1 MFNFAVLGLGLQA
14 AYINK
19 SYFHF
24 LAVSKEN
31 FYDCQA
37 SLGSDSEDDFFSV
50 KGGKI
55 VFLLNFFKSLSCP
68 GIKCKCVQACFKNFR
83 FHDLKNSTLHKL
95 YEK

>member
-1 MFNFAVLGLGLQA
+1 
-14 AYINK
+14 
-19 SYFHF
+19 
-24 LAVSKEN
+24 
-31 FYDCQA
+31 
-37 SLGSDSEDDFFSV
+37 
-50 KGGKI
+50 